1 MTHVETT
8 ELEALAERIGHAFE
22 DLSLL
27 ELAMRHR
34 SWCSE
39 NGSVE
44 SNERLEF
51 LGDAVL
57 GLVVTDR
64 LFHSMPDAPEG
75 ILARLR
81 AELVNGRTLSEVAR
95 GIDLGPTL
103 LLGRGEQSTGGAD
116 KASILADA
124 LEALIGAVYLDAGM
138 EAARSVVLGLLAGTL
153 TVVETGE
160 FSDYKSRLQELA
172 AASGV
177 GPPSYDVS
185 ETGPDHSK
193 EFTATVELAGAP
205 RGTGAGR
212 SKKEAEQAAAEMAWR
227 ILAATSDDEPSR
239 ENGTDHG

>member
-1 MTHVETT
+1 VTRVETT
-8 ELEALAERIGHAFE
+8 QLDALADRIGHPFE
-22 DLSLL
+22 DRSLL

-81 AELVNGRTLSEVAR
+81 AELVNGRTLSAVAR
-95 GIDLGPTL
+95 RIELGPSV
-103 LLGRGEQSTGGAD
+103 LLGRGEQTTGGAD

-138 EAARSVVLGLLAGTL
+138 EAARTVVLDLLADTL

-193 EFTATVELAGAP
+193 LFTATVALGGAA

-227 ILAATSDDEPSR
+227 VLAASLEDDPFG